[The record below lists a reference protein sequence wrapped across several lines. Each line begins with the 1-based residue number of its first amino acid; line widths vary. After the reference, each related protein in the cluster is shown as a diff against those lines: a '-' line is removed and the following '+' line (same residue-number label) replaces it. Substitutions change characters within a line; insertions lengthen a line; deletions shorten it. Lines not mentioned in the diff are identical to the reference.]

1 MVNGEMGKRKEG
13 SGKRKRKIKET
24 GSASV
29 RFPFFVLIHVFEL
42 FVAEIA
48 GDHFVRFKL
57 AFQ

>member
-1 MVNGEMGKRKEG
+1 MWKWEMGKRKQ
-13 SGKRKRKIKET
+13 KREAR
-24 GSASV
+24 G
-29 RFPFFVLIHVFEL
+29 RFPFLFLIHVFEL